1 MIDEDSAHA
10 EIRTA
15 AGISARDLRDTQLF
29 EFAVAGWFGALAVQM
44 TRHTGPLQA
53 LLDIAS
59 NIREGRDEAA
69 LLPHP
74 THRFKQVIS
83 QIGRAFT
90 DDSERIT
97 QDAVAGTIISILWG
111 QLSHYAYNIGLTP
124 NKLDY
129 GPTVNGQSFTRV
141 LWAARGAQFH
151 GMAWLLR
158 DFKINAEGKEQ
169 IEILRA
175 AGIEAIP
182 FSAYSALRFFIPDG
196 VVTSATLRILEIGQ
210 LMMNDALAAGQPKK
224 VGRPKRV
231 TRKKSAIKK
240 PIRKKLPK

>member
-1 MIDEDSAHA
+1 
-10 EIRTA
+10 
-15 AGISARDLRDTQLF
+15 
-29 EFAVAGWFGALAVQM
+29 
-44 TRHTGPLQA
+44 
-53 LLDIAS
+53 
-59 NIREGRDEAA
+59 
-69 LLPHP
+69 
-74 THRFKQVIS
+74 
-83 QIGRAFT
+83 
-90 DDSERIT
+90 
-97 QDAVAGTIISILWG
+97 
-111 QLSHYAYNIGLTP
+111 
-124 NKLDY
+124 
-129 GPTVNGQSFTRV
+129 
-141 LWAARGAQFH
+141 
-151 GMAWLLR
+151 MAWLLR